1 MAAPPAAHFGQ
12 FAAASNRIDDPGRGS
27 TEPAEL
33 PHAPFLAGEPMRR
46 AIGFLEAAGQL
57 AMRRF
62 TPTFFSCPTVLSPL
76 Y

>member
-1 MAAPPAAHFGQ
+1 
-12 FAAASNRIDDPGRGS
+12 
-27 TEPAEL
+27 
-33 PHAPFLAGEPMRR
+33 MRR